1 MSKIS
6 FIIVFLLGFLAYSG
20 MNLFFKET
28 NTLEFCTS
36 CHTMQQNFVEYKE
49 SLHYKN
55 HAGVRAVCSDCHVP
69 KSPLA
74 KIRAKIYAVKDLYHE
89 MLGTI
94 DTPEKF
100 KKHRFE
106 MAGRVW
112 DKMKKTDSREC
123 RSCHSWEAMMFDA
136 QDKSASKRHQRAKA
150 EGKTCIDCHKGIVH
164 EMPDEPVSE
173 QTPTIAVTAEVQI
186 DKNRDK
192 NSEKNIEVNQPDDSK
207 IPAASIPA
215 ALIANNIQ
223 DTEDAGQ
230 VSDLVTACNKCHGK
244 NGNSQDLNVPN
255 IAKASALY
263 LFDSLVA
270 FKNGS
275 RKGNEY
281 KKSDGNVTDMNKIT
295 ADLTEDQFNELAQ
308 YYASKQ
314 LIPRS
319 QTANK
324 EMTDIG
330 AKIFDKNCEK
340 CHADGGT
347 DPEDDAG
354 IIAGQPKNYLLKQF
368 SNFSDGSR
376 KIPRK
381 MAKKYKKLNEQQKLQ
396 IIEFLIR

>member
-1 MSKIS
+1 MSKLS
-6 FIIVFLLGFLAYSG
+6 FIFVFLLGFLAYSG
-20 MNLFFKET
+20 MNLFFKKT

-69 KSPLA
+69 KAPLA

-106 MAGRVW
+106 MASRVW
-112 DKMKKTDSREC
+112 EKMKQTDSREC
-123 RSCHSWEAMMFDA
+123 RSCHSWEAMMFNL

-164 EMPDEPVSE
+164 EIPDEPGSE
-173 QTPTIAVTAEVQI
+173 QTPTNAVTAEVQS
-186 DKNRDK
+186 DKK
-192 NSEKNIEVNQPDDSK
+192 SEKNIEVNQADDSK
-207 IPAASIPA
+207 IPAAP
-215 ALIANNIQ
+215 IANNSQ
-223 DTEDAGQ
+223 DTDLEDAGP

-244 NGNSQDLNVPN
+244 NGNSQNLDVPN

-270 FKNGS
+270 FKDGS

-281 KKSDGNVTDMNKIT
+281 KKSDGDVTDMNKIT

-319 QTANK
+319 QTVNK
-324 EMTDIG
+324 EMAEIG